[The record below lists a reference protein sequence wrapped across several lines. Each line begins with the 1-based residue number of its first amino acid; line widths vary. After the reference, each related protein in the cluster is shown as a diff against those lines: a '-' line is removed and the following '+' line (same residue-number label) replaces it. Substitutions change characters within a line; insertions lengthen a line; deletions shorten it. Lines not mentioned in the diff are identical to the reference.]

1 MLEDKK
7 YTAKLKCIFCQSE
20 MFELPYEGYQPEE
33 GEMIK
38 CSNCGKLN
46 DFSSIK
52 NLEINNTVEQIEE
65 DVHNELKK
73 MFKQSGFKFK

>member
-7 YTAKLKCIFCQSE
+7 YTVKLKCIFCQSE

-33 GEMIK
+33 GTMIK
-38 CSNCGKLN
+38 CSNCGRLN

-52 NLEINNTVEQIEE
+52 NLEINNTVAQIKE
-65 DVHNELKK
+65 DAQKELRK
-73 MFKQSGFKFK
+73 MFKKSGFKLK

>member
-20 MFELPYEGYQPEE
+20 MFELPYEGYQPED
-33 GEMIK
+33 GEMIR
-38 CSNCGKLN
+38 CSTCGRLN

-52 NLEINNTVEQIEE
+52 NLEINNTVKQIKE
-65 DVHNELKK
+65 DVHSELKK
-73 MFKQSGFKFK
+73 MLKKSGFKFK